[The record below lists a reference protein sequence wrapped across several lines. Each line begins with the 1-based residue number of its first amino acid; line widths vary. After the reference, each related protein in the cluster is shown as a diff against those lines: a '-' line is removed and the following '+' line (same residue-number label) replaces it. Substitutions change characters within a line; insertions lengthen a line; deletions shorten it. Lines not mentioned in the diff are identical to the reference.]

1 MSILSSNHPVENQV
15 SNSISRFLSDF
26 QVIRLFR
33 ACGCVKTKGISVE
46 FLFTYI
52 LGNAFRSSSFYMQQ
66 RMQELRGCFSKNTYY
81 RFLANPHVNWLHF
94 TTRLAVM
101 IIEQFLKPL
110 TSENRKAC
118 FVIDDS
124 LYERTGYKRTELAAR
139 VFDHVSMQYKKGFR
153 LLTLGWTDGASFLP
167 VNSVLFSSTKDE
179 NILGKRCSFDH
190 RTLSYKR
197 QKMACEKATTVMI
210 HLLKEALDAGASAR
224 YVLFDSWFSSPRQL
238 LDVLALKLHTI
249 AMIKRSSKRYYEFEG
264 KRMTVEQ
271 IFAACKKR
279 RGRSRY
285 LLSVPV
291 KISAKDAEDREK
303 TAEARIVCV
312 RNRQNRK
319 DWIALISTDMS
330 LSEEEIIRLYGRR
343 WDIEMFFKTCKS
355 YLHLRSYH
363 GLSYDV
369 LTAHVAFVFT
379 RYMILSVTKRKDED
393 ERAIGELFYL
403 MVKEIADVT
412 FQQSMIILQ
421 EVMLAS
427 IKTVFHATD
436 KQLQVI
442 AQDFVNRLPEYMRSA
457 LQKSAA

>member
-1 MSILSSNHPVENQV
+1 M
-15 SNSISRFLSDF
+15 
-26 QVIRLFR
+26 
-33 ACGCVKTKGISVE
+33 CVKTKGISVE
-46 FLFTYI
+46 FLFAYI

-94 TTRLAVM
+94 TTRLAVR

-110 TSENRKAC
+110 TSENRREC

-124 LYERTGYKRTELAAR
+124 LYERAGYKRTELAAR
-139 VFDHVSMQYKKGFR
+139 VFDHVSMRYKKGFR

-167 VNSVLFSSTKDE
+167 VNSVLLSSTKDE
-179 NILGKRCSFDH
+179 NILGKRCSFDR
-190 RTLSYKR
+190 RTLSHKR
-197 QKMACEKATTVMI
+197 QEMACEKATTVMI

-249 AMIKRSSKRYYEFEG
+249 AMIKRSSKRHYEFEG
-264 KRMTVEQ
+264 KRMTVKQ

-291 KISAKDAEDREK
+291 KISAKDAEGREE

-319 DWIALISTDMS
+319 DWIAIISTDMS
-330 LSEEEIIRLYGRR
+330 H
-343 WDIEMFFKTCKS
+343 
-355 YLHLRSYH
+355 LHLRSYH
-363 GLSYDV
+363 GLSYDA

-379 RYMILSVTKRKDED
+379 RYMMLSVTKRKDED

-412 FQQSMIILQ
+412 FQQSMMILQ

>member
-26 QVIRLFR
+26 QVIRIFH
-33 ACGCVKTKGISVE
+33 ACDCAKAKGISID
-46 FLFTYI
+46 FLFAYI
-52 LGNAFRSSSFYMQQ
+52 LGNAFRSSSFYTQQ
-66 RMQELRGCFSKNTYY
+66 RMQELQGCFSKNTYY

-167 VNSVLFSSTKDE
+167 VNSVLLSSTKDE

-238 LDVLALKLHTI
+238 LDVLALKLQTI
-249 AMIKRSSKRYYEFEG
+249 AMIKRNSKRYYEFEG

-271 IFAACKKR
+271 IFALARNGAGVPDIYC
-279 RGRSRY
+279 
-285 LLSVPV
+285 LS
-291 KISAKDAEDREK
+291 
-303 TAEARIVCV
+303 
-312 RNRQNRK
+312 
-319 DWIALISTDMS
+319 L
-330 LSEEEIIRLYGRR
+330 
-343 WDIEMFFKTCKS
+343 
-355 YLHLRSYH
+355 
-363 GLSYDV
+363 
-369 LTAHVAFVFT
+369 
-379 RYMILSVTKRKDED
+379 
-393 ERAIGELFYL
+393 
-403 MVKEIADVT
+403 
-412 FQQSMIILQ
+412 
-421 EVMLAS
+421 
-427 IKTVFHATD
+427 
-436 KQLQVI
+436 
-442 AQDFVNRLPEYMRSA
+442 
-457 LQKSAA
+457 

>member
-1 MSILSSNHPVENQV
+1 
-15 SNSISRFLSDF
+15 
-26 QVIRLFR
+26 
-33 ACGCVKTKGISVE
+33 
-46 FLFTYI
+46 
-52 LGNAFRSSSFYMQQ
+52 
-66 RMQELRGCFSKNTYY
+66 
-81 RFLANPHVNWLHF
+81 
-94 TTRLAVM
+94 
-101 IIEQFLKPL
+101 
-110 TSENRKAC
+110 
-118 FVIDDS
+118 
-124 LYERTGYKRTELAAR
+124 
-139 VFDHVSMQYKKGFR
+139 
-153 LLTLGWTDGASFLP
+153 
-167 VNSVLFSSTKDE
+167 
-179 NILGKRCSFDH
+179 
-190 RTLSYKR
+190 
-197 QKMACEKATTVMI
+197 MACEKATTVMI

-238 LDVLALKLHTI
+238 LDVLALKLQTI

-291 KISAKDAEDREK
+291 KISAKDAEDHEE

-319 DWIALISTDMS
+319 EWIAILSTDMS

-343 WDIEMFFKTCKS
+343 WDIEVFFKTCKS

-363 GLSYDV
+363 GLSYDA

-379 RYMILSVTKRKDED
+379 RYMMLSVAKRKDED
-393 ERAIGELFYL
+393 MRAIGELFYL
-403 MVKEIADVT
+403 MMREIADVT
-412 FQQSMIILQ
+412 FQQSMMILQ